1 MIGFFSKTPD
11 PKAKVTKQEIY
22 FVSAPDGLNEEEL
35 RVRFAPI
42 SKQFAE
48 ALDVNE
54 VYLHFGKDFITY
66 EFKV

>member
-1 MIGFFSKTPD
+1 MIGFFSKSPN
-11 PKAKVTKQEIY
+11 PKERVTKEEIY
-22 FVSAPDGLNEEEL
+22 FVSAPDGLKEEEL

-42 SKQFAE
+42 SRQFAE
-48 ALDVNE
+48 ALNVNE